1 MSVYELIDKISK
13 MQSDGKDLIR
23 LDIGQPDLPVPRLV
37 KDATIQAVEGNKTGY
52 THSLGIPALREK
64 VASINGVPAENVI
77 ITTGGKFPIYAAFMQ
92 MNGKATLI
100 RPCWGAYPLMLKTL
114 GKKYDTIETTFESG
128 FQPDLNLLKDTSMAV
143 INYPNNPTGL
153 GLGKEGFATLAEKAR
168 EEDFTV
174 LSDEVYTKM
183 SFKESPSIVDYDCDY
198 IAINSF
204 SKTFS
209 MTGYRVGYA
218 IASLPVIKEIQKFQQ
233 LTVTSPPEFA
243 QYAALAAMD
252 IVDETSAHISAF
264 YKKRMV
270 RAVDLLQDAGFE
282 VLPSDGTFYLFPRL
296 KADAS
301 TFAMKLLDEG
311 VSVLPGAPFGPYD
324 SHFRISLVSDEL
336 EVAVEKMEKLRKMVE

>member
-13 MQSDGKDLIR
+13 MQSDGKELIR
-23 LDIGQPDLPVPRLV
+23 LDIGQPDLPVPREV
-37 KDATIQAVEGNKTGY
+37 KDATIQAVEDNKTGY

-64 VASINGVPAENVI
+64 IAEVNKVPVENVI
-77 ITTGGKFPIYAAFMQ
+77 ITNGGKFPIYAAFMH
-92 MNGKATLI
+92 MKGNPTLI
-100 RPCWGAYPLMLKTL
+100 RPCWGAYPLMLTTL
-114 GKKYDTIETTFESG
+114 GLPYSTIETTFESG
-128 FQPDLNLLKDTSMAV
+128 FQPDLSLLKDTNMAV

-153 GLGKEGFATLAEKAR
+153 GMDAEAFSALAEKAR
-168 EEDFTV
+168 EDGFTV

-183 SFKESPSIVDYDCDY
+183 AFKDAPSIVDYDCDY

-218 IASLPVIKEIQKFQQ
+218 IASPEVIKGIQKFQQ

-252 IVDETSAHISAF
+252 IIDKTSEHISAF
-264 YKKRMV
+264 YKKRMT
-270 RAVDLLQDAGFE
+270 RALELLRDAGFE

-301 TFAMKLLDEG
+301 KFAMNLLDEG
-311 VSVLPGAPFGPYD
+311 VSVLPGAPFGPYEN
-324 SHFRISLVSDEL
+324 HFRVSLVSDEL
-336 EVAVEKMEKLRKMVE
+336 EAAAEKMEKVRKQME

>member
-37 KDATIQAVEGNKTGY
+37 KDATIKAVEENKTGY

-64 VASINGVPAENVI
+64 IASINGVPAENVI
-77 ITTGGKFPIYAAFMQ
+77 ITNGGKFPIYAAFMQ
-92 MNGKATLI
+92 MKGKPTLI
-100 RPCWGAYPLMLKTL
+100 RPCWGAYPLMLTTL
-114 GKKYDTIETTFESG
+114 GKKFDTIETTFESG
-128 FQPDLNLLKDTSMAV
+128 FQPDLSLLKDTSMAV

-153 GLGKEGFATLAEKAR
+153 GLDKETFAALAEKAR
-168 EEDFTV
+168 EEGFTV

-183 SFKESPSIVDYDCDY
+183 TFKESPSIVDYDCDY

-218 IASLPVIKEIQKFQQ
+218 IASPSVIKEIQKFQQ

-252 IVDETSAHISAF
+252 VIDETSAHISAF

-270 RAVDLLQDAGFE
+270 RAVDLLRDAGFE

-311 VSVLPGAPFGPYD
+311 VSVLPGAPFGPYE

-336 EVAVEKMEKLRKMVE
+336 EVAVEKMEKVRKMVE